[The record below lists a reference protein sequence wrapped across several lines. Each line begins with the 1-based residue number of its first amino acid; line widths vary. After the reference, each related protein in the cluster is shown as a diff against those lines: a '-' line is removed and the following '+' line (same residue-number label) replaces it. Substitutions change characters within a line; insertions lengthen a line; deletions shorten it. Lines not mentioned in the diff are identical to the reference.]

1 MNELMRFDDVS
12 KAFRLD
18 FRKSLW
24 ALNGLNLQIF
34 RGETLGIVGESGCG
48 KSTLAK
54 IASGIETPTEG
65 SVFYN
70 NKPLTIKKQ
79 KDRFEYAT
87 KVQMIFQNPYS
98 TLNPRMT
105 VGAIVSE
112 GMEIHHLYSK
122 EERKKRV
129 FELFE
134 MVGLMPEYAN
144 RFPHEFSGGQR
155 QRIGIARALAV
166 EPEFLICDEPISA
179 LDVSIQGQIIN
190 LLKGIQKELGL
201 TYLFIAHNISIV
213 KYISDRI
220 AVLYLGHLVEL
231 APSAELCTRPLHP
244 YTKALM
250 ASVPVPDPN
259 DEKER
264 KQPILEGEIPS
275 SVNLEVGCPFFN
287 RCSKRLP
294 LCSREKPT
302 LIERSPGHF
311 VACFSA

>member
-1 MNELMRFDDVS
+1 MDKLMVFDAVT

-18 FRKSLW
+18 FRKSLL
-24 ALNGLNLQIF
+24 ALNNLSLQIF
-34 RGETLGIVGESGCG
+34 RGETLGVVGESGSG

-54 IASGIETPTEG
+54 IALGIEKPTQG
-65 SVFYN
+65 AVFYN
-70 NKPLTIKKQ
+70 NKALSIKSQ
-79 KDRFEYAT
+79 RDRFDYAT

-105 VGAIVSE
+105 AGSIVSE

-134 MVGLMPEYAN
+134 MVGLLPEYAN

-190 LLKGIQKELGL
+190 LLKGIQKDLGL

-231 APSAELCTRPLHP
+231 APSEALCTKPLHP

-250 ASVPVPDPN
+250 AAVTVPDPK
-259 DEKER
+259 DEKQR
-264 KQPILEGEIPS
+264 KQGGIEGEMQNPI
-275 SVNLEVGCPFFN
+275 NLEAGCPFFN
-287 RCSKRLP
+287 RCPQRLP
-294 LCSREKPT
+294 QCSQEKPT
-302 LIERSPGHF
+302 LKEQHPGHF
-311 VACFSA
+311 VACFSI